1 MKRKSSE
8 RNRRLAGQ
16 TQQPIYKR
24 KKMNK
29 MSVTITESD
38 FKEYVRVQKSGHFN
52 MFDPRAR
59 QMTTLSREQWVKCI
73 SDYDKFH
80 KAWIKDDKD

>member
-1 MKRKSSE
+1 MKRKSYE

-24 KKMNK
+24 KKIYK

-38 FKEYVRVQKSGHFN
+38 FKEYVRVQESGQFN
-52 MFDPRAR
+52 MFDPQARA
-59 QMTTLSREQWVKCI
+59 MTTLSKEQWVKCMT
-73 SDYDKFH
+73 DYH
-80 KAWIKDDKD
+80 KLHTAWIKDDKD